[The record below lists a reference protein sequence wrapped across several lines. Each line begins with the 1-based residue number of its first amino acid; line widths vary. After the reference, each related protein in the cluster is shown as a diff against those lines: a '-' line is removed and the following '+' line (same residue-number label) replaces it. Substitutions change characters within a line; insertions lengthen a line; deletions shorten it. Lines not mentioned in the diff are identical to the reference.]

1 MPRLIVAKPDG
12 PCAVVAASG
21 LNPVQFD
28 GGDTPANLTKDA
40 MRQALRGLRRHPR
53 SRFNP
58 AVLVDVEHLVQLPV
72 YRRLL
77 AANPMPP
84 HGRTNRQN
92 GPAAAATAPTRRP
105 SLAHTL
111 PGKPRQ
117 VGHRPLMPAVALV
130 EALTDPD
137 LPNELARFIGNRI
150 DVVAQVP

>member
-1 MPRLIVAKPDG
+1 MAATHQPTSPKTPCGKPFAAYADTHE
-12 PCAVVAASG
+12 AASI
-21 LNPVQFD
+21 
-28 GGDTPANLTKDA
+28 
-40 MRQALRGLRRHPR
+40 RRCW
-53 SRFNP
+53 STWNTLCSFLFT
-58 AVLVDVEHLVQLPV
+58 AD
-72 YRRLL
+72 LL

-117 VGHRPLMPAVALV
+117 GGHRPLMPAVALV